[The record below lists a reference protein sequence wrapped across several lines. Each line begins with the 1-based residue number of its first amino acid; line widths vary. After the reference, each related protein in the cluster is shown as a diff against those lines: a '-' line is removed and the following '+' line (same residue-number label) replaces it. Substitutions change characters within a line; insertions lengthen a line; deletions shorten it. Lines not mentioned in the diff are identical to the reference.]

1 MAEKKVAAKTAAK
14 KAPAKKAPAKK
25 PAATKAVLKST
36 VAYQF
41 ADKEYDQ
48 DSLVKIAKDVWKF
61 DLNKKVSDLVN
72 IKLYVKP
79 EESKVYYLFNEEIEG
94 SFDI

>member
-25 PAATKAVLKST
+25 PAAKAVLNSA

>member
-25 PAATKAVLKST
+25 PAAAKEVLKSA

>member
-14 KAPAKKAPAKK
+14 KAPAKK
-25 PAATKAVLKST
+25 PAAAKTVFKSS

-48 DSLVKIAKDVWKF
+48 DSLVKIAKDVWKY

-79 EESKVYYLFNEEIEG
+79 EESKVYYLFNEETEG

>member
-25 PAATKAVLKST
+25 PAAKTVLKAS